1 MASWPPATVLGDAVE
16 LTTQSGRLTYRIEHT
31 VNYAKFGEI
40 QTSPEVLDKVPVR
53 LVLVTCLLGPDN
65 TATDQNFVVQAQL
78 VAAAQAG

>member
-1 MASWPPATVLGDAVE
+1 M
-16 LTTQSGRLTYRIEHT
+16 
-31 VNYAKFGEI
+31 